1 MYDCETKD
9 DRIVSI
15 YCVQETTE
23 MRYQLYAPVFVDATG
38 NGTLGYY
45 AGAEYRKGSEPQ
57 SEFGELHAPQQPNN
71 YRMGNSILL
80 KAKDMG
86 HPVKFTPP
94 SFAKKLTEEQLAKR
108 IHCVQM
114 RDTSI
119 VMIRPTR
126 RSISGPPVPVWIM
139 VTGGWSFVAMERI
152 LLQSMRRFVMT
163 SLPMLTVSGIILKTI
178 RKESTNT
185 MQKIMRWN
193 GWEHC
198 PV

>member
-1 MYDCETKD
+1 M
-9 DRIVSI
+9 
-15 YCVQETTE
+15 
-23 MRYQLYAPVFVDATG
+23 
-38 NGTLGYY
+38 
-45 AGAEYRKGSEPQ
+45 
-57 SEFGELHAPQQPNN
+57 HAPQQPNN

-114 RDTSI
+114 RDTINCDDSPNPEEYKRTSMTSSAC
-119 VMIRPTR
+119 VDY
-126 RSISGPPVPVWIM
+126 GYWWLELC
-139 VTGGWSFVAMERI
+139 GDERI
-152 LLQSMRRFVMT
+152 LSQSMRRFVMT

>member
-1 MYDCETKD
+1 
-9 DRIVSI
+9 
-15 YCVQETTE
+15 
-23 MRYQLYAPVFVDATG
+23 
-38 NGTLGYY
+38 
-45 AGAEYRKGSEPQ
+45 
-57 SEFGELHAPQQPNN
+57 
-71 YRMGNSILL
+71 
-80 KAKDMG
+80 
-86 HPVKFTPP
+86 
-94 SFAKKLTEEQLAKR
+94 
-108 IHCVQM
+108 
-114 RDTSI
+114 
-119 VMIRPTR
+119 
-126 RSISGPPVPVWIM
+126 M